1 VGFIL
6 NAPQSKVWGPEN
18 AALLKSLRLNAGID
32 IATLARRNIVSTL
45 QVRQL
50 EEGGDSSFYSPE
62 IKFSLGQ
69 KLLKFLGHDLK
80 LAEFTVLASSPSEK
94 AAEHLVIDTLAAQAH
109 DKLPLPLANK
119 TTARVW
125 PLFLSVAVVVIGAV
139 WVGAVW
145 MDAGKA
151 VSAPSEVAVQSP
163 PNLKPEA
170 PIPEAVAAVIAQP
183 APQAECSWNNAEEE
197 LQPDS
202 PQKAGDYVHVVALQA
217 TTVCVMDGQKK
228 VASLNLQMGDA
239 KSIYGPSPFK
249 VYSADLKA
257 VKVYFQGQQIKL
269 ANPEV
274 LQMKLNSA
282 AYMPRNN

>member
-1 VGFIL
+1 V
-6 NAPQSKVWGPEN
+6 
-18 AALLKSLRLNAGID
+18 
-32 IATLARRNIVSTL
+32 
-45 QVRQL
+45 
-50 EEGGDSSFYSPE
+50 
-62 IKFSLGQ
+62 
-69 KLLKFLGHDLK
+69 
-80 LAEFTVLASSPSEK
+80 AEFTVLASSPSEK

-183 APQAECSWNNAEEE
+183 DPQAECSWNNAEEE
-197 LQPDS
+197 SQPDS